1 MISAFTAS
9 KSVIFALPAT
19 NFSISASLAFKFVM
33 LAFVAFKSSIV
44 AFLATNFSISASLA
58 FKFVMLALTASKSF
72 IVALSATSLSTC
84 KRSCSNLLTLIELAE
99 GAVIFPVT
107 VAV

>member
-1 MISAFTAS
+1 MFALSAFRFLISAFIAV
-9 KSVIFALPAT
+9 KSVMFAL
-19 NFSISASLAFKFVM
+19 S
-33 LAFVAFKSSIV
+33 
-44 AFLATNFSISASLA
+44 ATNFSISASLA